1 MNCVTAKTALIKM
14 TSQQVNQ
21 RFGIG
26 FYLNHSQS
34 RAMIRAQNK
43 KPPDS
48 PVRSLLS
55 KTRERRD
62 LGIDVA
68 ATIKQLVL

>member
-26 FYLNHSQS
+26 FYLNHSPS

-43 KPPDS
+43 KPPDG
-48 PVRSLLS
+48 PDKKKKKKR
-55 KTRERRD
+55 
-62 LGIDVA
+62 
-68 ATIKQLVL
+68 KQTESNPMHAPIF